1 VAGAADRILDL
12 RIEADLP
19 GAAVTTTFALF
30 SSLLALADGD
40 KAALVA
46 ARSMRETQLAK
57 TTAAAQR

>member
-1 VAGAADRILDL
+1 
-12 RIEADLP
+12 
-19 GAAVTTTFALF
+19 
-30 SSLLALADGD
+30 LALADGD